1 MLILLTGI
9 AYLLQQ
15 SLAKT
20 ALRRIDPRI
29 LTEVQQTGLPGTLA
43 PLDEA
48 FARAWQTHQLE
59 PTPPA
64 DDLTIMR
71 RLSLALTGMPP
82 SLEQIRWV
90 ESLPA
95 SQRFEQHLAHLLQD
109 PRTHDYLAERLTRSW
124 VGAESGPFVVFRRQ
138 RFVTWLSDQ
147 LQQNR
152 PYDQIVRDM
161 LTARGLWTDHGPVN
175 FFSAQAD
182 ADQDNRIDLVRV
194 TGRVSRNF
202 LGMRIDCLQCH
213 DDFTGGTEF
222 GTPEE
227 PREGLQTDFHR
238 LASFFGQIQLAPT
251 GLHDRLSAPTYAVE
265 LLGDVE
271 PTRLTAAVP
280 YGQDWVASPSDNA
293 ATAAVAATAADSAA
307 TVDATNS
314 DTPLRQTFAQ
324 WLTHR
329 ENRPFARAMVN
340 RVWGLMFGKPLV
352 EPIDNLPLH
361 GPFPPGLE
369 ELTDDFIAH
378 GYNLR
383 RLITRIAYSR
393 PFTVDSRGSHELTP
407 AHQQHWACFPTTKLR
422 PEQMAGTISQAA
434 SLVALDDST
443 HIVTQLVRFG
453 EELDFLTRY
462 GDLGDQEFEQDGE
475 TVSQRLLLLNG
486 EMATQRLRVQDGL
499 PFNSVIQLERLG
511 QSPAQIV
518 ELVYLIVLTRRPTPH
533 EVAVIAPVIAEER
546 RAGIED
552 LLAVLINSSEALW
565 NH

>member
-1 MLILLTGI
+1 
-9 AYLLQQ
+9 
-15 SLAKT
+15 
-20 ALRRIDPRI
+20 
-29 LTEVQQTGLPGTLA
+29 
-43 PLDEA
+43 
-48 FARAWQTHQLE
+48 
-59 PTPPA
+59 
-64 DDLTIMR
+64 
-71 RLSLALTGMPP
+71 
-82 SLEQIRWV
+82 
-90 ESLPA
+90 
-95 SQRFEQHLAHLLQD
+95 
-109 PRTHDYLAERLTRSW
+109 
-124 VGAESGPFVVFRRQ
+124 
-138 RFVTWLSDQ
+138 
-147 LQQNR
+147 
-152 PYDQIVRDM
+152 
-161 LTARGLWTDHGPVN
+161 
-175 FFSAQAD
+175 
-182 ADQDNRIDLVRV
+182 
-194 TGRVSRNF
+194 
-202 LGMRIDCLQCH
+202 
-213 DDFTGGTEF
+213 
-222 GTPEE
+222 
-227 PREGLQTDFHR
+227 
-238 LASFFGQIQLAPT
+238 
-251 GLHDRLSAPTYAVE
+251 
-265 LLGDVE
+265 
-271 PTRLTAAVP
+271 
-280 YGQDWVASPSDNA
+280 
-293 ATAAVAATAADSAA
+293 
-307 TVDATNS
+307 
-314 DTPLRQTFAQ
+314 
-324 WLTHR
+324 
-329 ENRPFARAMVN
+329 MVN

-378 GYNLR
+378 DYNLR